1 MTCGICIENFNKSS
15 RKLVKCVCN
24 YECCTSCAKHYLL
37 SIKEDAH
44 CMNCKIAWDRNFLVN
59 NFEVKF
65 INTEYKKHREDVLME
80 REMTLMPSTQ
90 IYVEQEIKLEE
101 LQKRRKEIKKQIHEL
116 CLEDYNISVM
126 INDIRYGID
135 KNTQRNEFIRKCPNG
150 DCRGFL
156 TSNLKCGICN
166 IWACGDCREV
176 KGLTRDSEHQCNPEI
191 VESIK
196 ALDKETRTC
205 PKCSYRIYRIEGCS
219 QMYCSPEF
227 GGCGTAFCW
236 NTGKIETQI
245 HNPHYFEYLR
255 KTNNGFVERNPNDII
270 CGRELDNNFVR
281 MLSSQTYASKKILD
295 ITRNIQHIRFMDLP
309 KYTPRDRNQGNLDL
323 RIKYMRQ
330 EIDKTKMKVLIQRR
344 EKENMKK
351 REITN
356 VINMFINSMI
366 DIIYR
371 YYYEGNSQ
379 KYQNAF
385 KLQNIF
391 LKEMN
396 SLREYTNE
404 CFKNI
409 SNTYKCVELS
419 IHDSFELQIE

>member
-15 RKLVKCVCN
+15 RKRVKCVCD
-24 YECCTSCAKHYLL
+24 YECCTYCAKQYLL
-37 SIKEDAH
+37 SINEDAH

-65 INTEYKKHREDVLME
+65 MNTEYKKHREDVLVE

-90 IYVEQEIKLEE
+90 IYVEQEIQLEE
-101 LQKRRKEIKKQIHEL
+101 LQKRKREIKKMIEEL
-116 CLEDYNISVM
+116 FEEDNNITK
-126 INDIRYGID
+126 IIRDIKNDNT
-135 KNTQRNEFIRKCPNG
+135 KNTDRNEFIRKCPNG

-166 IWACGDCREV
+166 IWACGECREV
-176 KGLTRDSEHQCNPEI
+176 KGLTRDSEHTCNPEI

-236 NTGKIETQI
+236 NTGKIEMQI

-281 MLSSQTYASKKILD
+281 MLSTKSYVTKQILD
-295 ITRNIQHIRFMDLP
+295 ITRNIQHIRFMVLP
-309 KYTPRDRNQGNLDL
+309 KYAPRDRHQGNLDL
-323 RIKYMRQ
+323 RIKYMRKS
-330 EIDKTKMKVLIQRR
+330 IDKTKMKMLIQRR

-356 VINMFINSMI
+356 VFNMFINSMI
-366 DIIYR
+366 DILYR
-371 YYYEGNSQ
+371 FYYEVNSFNLQ
-379 KYQNAF
+379 KVF
-385 KLQNIF
+385 LQ
-391 LKEMN
+391 EMN
-396 SLREYTNE
+396 SLREYTNR
-404 CFKNI
+404 CFENI
-409 SNTYKCVELS
+409 FKTYKCSE
-419 IHDSFELQIE
+419 FYIETNFFIN